1 MQLNKSF
8 RDPELVRKLTAHIA
22 RLSRTP
28 LRIME
33 FCGTHTHAICRF
45 GIREL
50 LPETIRMFSGP
61 GCPVCVTDQ
70 ADMDYAIALTQVP
83 QAIITTF
90 GDLLKVPGSHGSL
103 QTARAGGAA
112 VEVVYSPLDAL
123 DFAQNNPE
131 RPIIFLGVGFE
142 TTAPTVAAAV
152 LEAAK
157 RGLTNFYIYSM
168 HKITPPA
175 MRAILDAKEIN
186 LSGILCPGHVSTVV
200 GLHAWDFLAQRYHIP
215 AAVAGFEPA
224 DVLWAIEEIVLQHES
239 QRAEVIN
246 TYRRS
251 VTTSGNVT
259 AQAVMEQVFESAD
272 ARWRGL
278 GTIPDSGLVLGDK
291 YQRFDA
297 KRIFQVDPGETLQ
310 PEGCHCG
317 EVIRGVMQPNDCP
330 LFGQVCNPLRPIGPC
345 MVSAEGTCAAYY
357 QYSGSGVGYPSRVFQ
372 GRKE

>member
-33 FCGTHTHAICRF
+33 FCGTHTHAICKF

-70 ADMDYAIALTQVP
+70 VDMDYAIALTQVP

-131 RPIIFLGVGFE
+131 RPVIFLGVGFE

-200 GLHAWDFLAQRYHIP
+200 GLQAWDFLAQRYHIP

-239 QRAEVIN
+239 ERAEVIN
-246 TYRRS
+246 AYTRS
-251 VTTSGNVT
+251 VTASGNAA
-259 AQAVMEQVFESAD
+259 AQAAMDQVFARAD

-278 GTIPDSGLVLGDK
+278 GAIPDSGLVLRDK
-291 YQRFDA
+291 YQSFDA
-297 KRIFQVDPGETLQ
+297 KRTFQVDPGETLQ

-330 LFGQVCNPLRPIGPC
+330 LFGQTCNPLRPVGPC

-357 QYSGSGVGYPSRVFQ
+357 QYG
-372 GRKE
+372 